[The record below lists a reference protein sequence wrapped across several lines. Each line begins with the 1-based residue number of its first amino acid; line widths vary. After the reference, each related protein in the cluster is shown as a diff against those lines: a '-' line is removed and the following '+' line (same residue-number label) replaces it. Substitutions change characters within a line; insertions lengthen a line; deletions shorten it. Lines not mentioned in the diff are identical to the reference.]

1 MVRLRKWKFNE
12 QLLQETI
19 CIGKYYLEH
28 NDLTSQEKAE
38 IKSDISRFKRF
49 INGDFE
55 TTSTYRHL
63 SLPMIKK
70 SVLASM
76 KKYRRLFNREFREW
90 LINLQQA
97 NIFRYGQYI
106 PRFKLSIDTM
116 ADETLTLYGNQ
127 APHFFLQA
135 EALLSEKIS
144 LIHYTK
150 TDSSSFCFYSNLL
163 DLPMIIINSKDDA
176 SVLTH
181 EIQHGIEYLKDI
193 PTHIFYHELGPIYFE
208 LIFSDQTFKSYGKK
222 ASFLKCPNRWGGSG
236 DTLFWFVN
244 SYSMVL
250 NGRWNTIIGP
260 GESEKGMKNS
270 TLRRPGDTDFILD
283 TACYNNSSAYI
294 PGIGNSGYQHSKVTT
309 QSLLNPDD
317 PDYQRDFFKGRH
329 AGLLC
334 LSFYDGHSEAMSPFL
349 VGTHYYGMGF
359 NDKNN
364 MFNVSR

>member
-90 LINLQQA
+90 LINLQQS

-150 TDSSSFCFYSNLL
+150 TDSSSFCFYSSLL

-222 ASFLKCPNRWGGSG
+222 ALATPLERIQDTEDFLKILKVYVYCLSVFEKFDFDIDDELFLNTFSDISGIYGEELLELLTEEFTNPEISESLGYLFSFLKAIEIRDMLKQN
-236 DTLFWFVN
+236 D
-244 SYSMVL
+244 L
-250 NGRWNTIIGP
+250 NGILIFNQLLFSKKFKFVPPPTLEPYKRFVK
-260 GESEKGMKNS
+260 EMK
-270 TLRRPGDTDFILD
+270 
-283 TACYNNSSAYI
+283 
-294 PGIGNSGYQHSKVTT
+294 QKV
-309 QSLLNPDD
+309 
-317 PDYQRDFFKGRH
+317 K
-329 AGLLC
+329 
-334 LSFYDGHSEAMSPFL
+334 
-349 VGTHYYGMGF
+349 
-359 NDKNN
+359 
-364 MFNVSR
+364 